1 MQLAEVATSLI
12 GGGNRPREE
21 ELNTIIIKN
30 IMIALRFIWT
40 CLITLNVEINYC
52 VL

>member
-1 MQLAEVATSLI
+1 MQLAEVAMSLI

-30 IMIALRFIWT
+30 IMIALRF
-40 CLITLNVEINYC
+40 N
-52 VL
+52 

>member
-12 GGGNRPREE
+12 GGDNRPREE

-30 IMIALRFIWT
+30 IMIALRFI
-40 CLITLNVEINYC
+40 
-52 VL
+52 

>member
-12 GGGNRPREE
+12 GGGNRPREPE

-30 IMIALRFIWT
+30 IMVALRFI
-40 CLITLNVEINYC
+40 
-52 VL
+52 

>member
-1 MQLAEVATSLI
+1 MQLAEVVTSLI

-30 IMIALRFIWT
+30 IMIALRFI
-40 CLITLNVEINYC
+40 
-52 VL
+52 